1 MKSKKKEKSSYS
13 SKELSIEPTPKL
25 CGCGNT
31 EHKDGHCDGSHKQP
45 NSKATKMVK
54 DSIPLDAEFVDPP
67 KPRKMIIRKE
77 VQANIDID
85 KRIKY
90 LIGTGHY
97 NLQQIAGMWS
107 SVSLERVKEIYTK
120 MKQDV

>member
-13 SKELSIEPTPKL
+13 SKELSIEPTPMICK
-25 CGCGNT
+25 CGDT
-31 EHKDGHCDGSHKQP
+31 EHADGLCDGSHK
-45 NSKATKMVK
+45 KK
-54 DSIPLDAEFVDPP
+54 

-85 KRIKY
+85 KRIRY

-107 SVSLERVKEIYTK
+107 SVSLERVKEIHTK